1 MNVYK
6 VSRKDEIDYDEY
18 DSFVCV
24 AESEEQAKLMF
35 PDPDGI
41 EYDGEHYHLE
51 VVGNKGRIAVCDKN
65 GKIAE
70 DADYRIREWTND
82 INKIEVELVGVA
94 DSNYTKPKVIVASF
108 NAG

>member
-41 EYDGEHYHLE
+41 EYDGERYHLE
-51 VVGNKGRIAVCDKN
+51 VVGNKGRIAVCDEN

-70 DADYRIREWTND
+70 DVAFRLCAWTND

-94 DSNYTKPKVIVASF
+94 DSSYTKPKVIVASF